1 MKGLKLFVV
10 FSFLLSVASLAG
22 IGVLY
27 QRLQETQALK
37 EKLESNQVQLEQRST
52 QLESQAGQSAKFQQ
66 EVERLREQMKG
77 YVSQRDAAKKEV
89 EQVFKDMSVLRK
101 KIKALEAEKGILTE
115 EMTIGEETEKAIVR
129 EAVKVPVTPSSA
141 ALAAAPTE
149 RPHQVLSV
157 NRQFQFV
164 VVNVGL
170 RNRLKIGDTLR
181 VEESGKL
188 IGRIQVEKLYETL
201 SACRILVENEPFKI
215 KEGDLV
221 RVA

>member
-10 FSFLLSVASLAG
+10 FSFLLSLASLAG
-22 IGVLY
+22 IGILY
-27 QRLQETQALK
+27 QRLQEAEALK
-37 EKLESNQVQLEQRST
+37 EKLESNQVQLEQRSA
-52 QLESQAGQSAKFQQ
+52 QLESQANQSAKFQQ
-66 EVERLREQMKG
+66 EVERLREQMKS

-101 KIKALEAEKGILTE
+101 QIKALEAEKGILTE

-129 EAVKVPVTPSSA
+129 EAAKVPITPPTA
-141 ALAAAPTE
+141 ALAVAPTE

-181 VEESGKL
+181 VEEGGKL
-188 IGRIQVEKLYETL
+188 IGRIQVEKLYETF
-201 SACRILVENEPFKI
+201 SACRILEENEPSKI

-221 RVA
+221 RVV